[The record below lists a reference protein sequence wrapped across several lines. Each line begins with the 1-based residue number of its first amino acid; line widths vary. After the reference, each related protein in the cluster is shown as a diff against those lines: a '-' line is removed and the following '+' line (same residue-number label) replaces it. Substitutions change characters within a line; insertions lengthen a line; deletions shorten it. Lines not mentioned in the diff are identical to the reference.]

1 MKKRLFAV
9 GLLVLTGVGSG
20 NDLLACG
27 DKFLVVSRGTRYQ
40 RAAAARRPANILVYL
55 NPTGLGKVAVGA
67 TLSKAGYR
75 PTTVAGADA
84 FDRALRQGGWD
95 VVLVDLADG
104 AAIRARLQ
112 GREGPVVL
120 PVAQDATDA
129 SLARAKK
136 EYAHVVKAPLKTHAL
151 LEAVDEALALHDK
164 LRAKT
169 GKGTV

>member
-1 MKKRLFAV
+1 VKNRSLAV
-9 GLLVLTGVGSG
+9 GVLVLAGAASG
-20 NDLLACG
+20 TELLACG
-27 DKFLVVSRGTRYQ
+27 DKFLVVSRGTRFQ
-40 RAAAARRPANILVYL
+40 RSAAARRPANILVYL
-55 NPTGLGKVAVGA
+55 NPAGLGKVSVDA

-84 FDRALRQGGWD
+84 FDKALRQGGWD

-112 GREGPVVL
+112 GRDGPVVL

-136 EYAHVVKAPLKTHAL
+136 EYARVVKAPLKTHAL

-164 LRAKT
+164 LRTKA